1 MLHALGARA
10 PVTLQL
16 TLMAAALA
24 ILVGVP
30 LGVLSAVRRGSLLD
44 QIVTTLAMTSA
55 SLPSFWIGLTLITIF
70 SVGGNWFPVSG
81 YGPPSA
87 GLLTHLLVRPAGD
100 RRGPAQHGPD
110 PAFHPQFHARRAA
123 RRLRAHGPCQRAFAR
138 TVLIKHAFRNA
149 RTSVLTVIGLTV
161 AGLIGGT
168 IVTETVFGLPGV
180 GNLVVSAVLRRDY
193 PVIDGAL
200 LVISG
205 IYVLINLAVDLLYQD
220 PTCGSADDPAV
231 AVFRRL
237 ARYPLAFAS
246 LVALVLVL
254 GAALLAPWIA
264 PYSPERMDILH
275 RLAPPS
281 AAHWPVRMISG
292 ATSLA
297 RPLRRP
303 ALRHHRHAGRLF
315 SVVLGTAM
323 GLLSGIAPALDGLL
337 MRFADALMAFPD
349 ILLAI
354 ALMAAL
360 GPSLLDVVLALGI
373 VYTPRVARLVRGA
386 VLVLRQLN
394 FVEAAEA
401 MGASD
406 ARIVR
411 VHLLPN
417 LVSPLLVQATFIFA
431 AAVLTEA
438 ALSFLGAGIPPPTPS
453 WGNMIAGAQQYLDR
467 ASWLIF
473 APGVA
478 ILLTVLALQIVG
490 DALRDAFDPS
500 LGGSCEGD
508 AAPQRRGPAHDFP
521 HTGGG
526 GEGGRRHQ
534 LRSPPRRDLGPRR
547 RIWQRKIRNLAFDYA
562 AFPGAAGPHRRRP
575 DAIPD
580 AKRTYPGSG
589 PGKRAADAPAAR
601 R

>member
-1 MLHALGARA
+1 M
-10 PVTLQL
+10 
-16 TLMAAALA
+16 
-24 ILVGVP
+24 
-30 LGVLSAVRRGSLLD
+30 
-44 QIVTTLAMTSA
+44 
-55 SLPSFWIGLTLITIF
+55 
-70 SVGGNWFPVSG
+70 
-81 YGPPSA
+81 
-87 GLLTHLLVRPAGD
+87 
-100 RRGPAQHGPD
+100 
-110 PAFHPQFHARRAA
+110 
-123 RRLRAHGPCQRAFAR
+123 
-138 TVLIKHAFRNA
+138 
-149 RTSVLTVIGLTV
+149 
-161 AGLIGGT
+161 
-168 IVTETVFGLPGV
+168 
-180 GNLVVSAVLRRDY
+180 
-193 PVIDGAL
+193 
-200 LVISG
+200 
-205 IYVLINLAVDLLYQD
+205 
-220 PTCGSADDPAV
+220 

-237 ARYPLAFAS
+237 ARNPLAFAS
-246 LVALVLVL
+246 LVALVLIL

-281 AAHWPVRMISG
+281 AAHWLGTDDFGRDEFSRVLFG
-292 ATSLA
+292 ARLSVITGMLVV
-297 RPLRRP
+297 
-303 ALRHHRHAGRLF
+303 LF

-490 DALRDAFDPS
+490 DALRDAFDPK
-500 LGGSCEGD
+500 L
-508 AAPQRRGPAHDFP
+508 RR
-521 HTGGG
+521 
-526 GEGGRRHQ
+526 
-534 LRSPPRRDLGPRR
+534 LL
-547 RIWQRKIRNLAFDYA
+547 
-562 AFPGAAGPHRRRP
+562 
-575 DAIPD
+575 
-580 AKRTYPGSG
+580 
-589 PGKRAADAPAAR
+589 
-601 R
+601 